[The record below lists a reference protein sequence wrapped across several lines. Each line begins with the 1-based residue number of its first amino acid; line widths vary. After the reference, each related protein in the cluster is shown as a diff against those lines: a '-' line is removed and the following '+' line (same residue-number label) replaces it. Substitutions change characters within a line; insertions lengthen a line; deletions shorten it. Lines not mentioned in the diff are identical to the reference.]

1 MRQAIHPSVKTIANQ
16 IQIEANEMVELRKI
30 FAELCA
36 QQTGQLLD
44 VVQNDLE
51 RDILIS
57 GKEAQEYGIIDKIV
71 NDYRKGNGQ

>member
-36 QQTGQLLD
+36 RQTGQLLD

>member
-1 MRQAIHPSVKTIANQ
+1 MRQPIHPSVKTSANQ

-36 QQTGQLLD
+36 RQTGQLLD

-51 RDILIS
+51 RDKKYPYIRKRS
-57 GKEAQEYGIIDKIV
+57 SIIW
-71 NDYRKGNGQ
+71 YS

>member
-1 MRQAIHPSVKTIANQ
+1 MRQPIHPSVKTSANQ

-36 QQTGQLLD
+36 RQTGQLLD

-51 RDILIS
+51 RDRYPYIRKRSS
-57 GKEAQEYGIIDKIV
+57 GIWY
-71 NDYRKGNGQ
+71 Y